1 MAITTIPWGDG
12 SGDNIYLNYSASQG
26 DQTILVSSDA
36 NNGTTFRQ
44 KVITFVSAVGNIS
57 RSLTVLQLPGR
68 DVVSITWNDTC
79 ITYNDVA
86 IGYPLTS
93 MDFNDDFNNDFS

>member
-1 MAITTIPWGDG
+1 MVTTIPWGDG
-12 SGDNIYLNYSASQG
+12 SGDNIYLTYSASQG

-36 NNGTTFRQ
+36 NNGAFRQ
-44 KVITFVSAVGNIS
+44 KEITFVSTVGNIS
-57 RSLTVLQLPGR
+57 RILTVLQEPGR
-68 DVVSITWNDTC
+68 DLVSITWNDVC
-79 ITYNDVA
+79 ITMDDVA